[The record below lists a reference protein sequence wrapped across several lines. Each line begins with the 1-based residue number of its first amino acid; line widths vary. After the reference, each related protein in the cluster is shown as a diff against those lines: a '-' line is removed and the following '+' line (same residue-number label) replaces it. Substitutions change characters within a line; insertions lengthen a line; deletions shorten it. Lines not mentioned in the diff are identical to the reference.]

1 MKAPVFIDLGLIDY
15 QSALNEQLK
24 CVDHLMT
31 EPEHPGYILF
41 CSHPAIVTLGR
52 QTEPQD
58 IIGWKGATLEVSRGG
73 RATYHGPSQAV
84 IYPILNIRQ
93 ARKNRGPQ
101 EVRGFIRDLEKCVV
115 EVLNEYGI
123 QSRGKTSSDDKTEL
137 SDTGVWILDRKIASL
152 GIAVKKWITYHG
164 VAVNI
169 LNDPT
174 AFIGINPCG
183 YKSSVMTSL
192 EKEIQK
198 SITIE
203 DFNSRIKKYLIE
215 YL

>member
-1 MKAPVFIDLGLIDY
+1 MKAPVFIDLGLINY

-24 CVDHLMT
+24 CVDQLMAY
-31 EPEHPGYILF
+31 PEHPGFILF

-52 QTEPQD
+52 QTEPD
-58 IIGWKGATLEVSRGG
+58 DLMGWQGETLEVSRGG

-84 IYPILNIRQ
+84 IYPILNIRS

-101 EVRGFIRDLEKCVV
+101 EVRGFIRDLENCVV
-115 EVLNEYGI
+115 LTLNEFGI

-137 SDTGVWILDRKIASL
+137 SDTGVWIQDRKIASL

-198 SITIE
+198 SVTIE

>member
-1 MKAPVFIDLGLIDY
+1 MKTPVFIDLGLIDY
-15 QSALNEQLK
+15 QTALNEQLK
-24 CVDHLMT
+24 CVDHLMADS
-31 EPEHPGYILF
+31 EHPGYVLF

-58 IIGWKGATLEVSRGG
+58 MMGWQGETLEVSRGG

-84 IYPILNIRQ
+84 IYPILNIRTG
-93 ARKNRGPQ
+93 RKNRGPQ
-101 EVRGFIRDLEKCVV
+101 EVRGFIRDLENCVV
-115 EVLNEYGI
+115 LTLNEFGI

-137 SDTGVWILDRKIASL
+137 SDTGVWIQDRKIASL

-174 AFIGINPCG
+174 AFVGINPCG

-198 SITIE
+198 PISIE
-203 DFNSRIKKYLIE
+203 DFNSKIKKYLIE